1 MVKSEDWGVAVI
13 KSTPSADSNRCHA
26 PWGMTTSAPASQR
39 ESLRMTI
46 AGNMECGRSVDD
58 LNDLIALRVP
68 LPFPAAGKL
77 GDKNGAVPVR
87 HETR

>member
-1 MVKSEDWGVAVI
+1 MPCSLGNDNECPGA
-13 KSTPSADSNRCHA
+13 
-26 PWGMTTSAPASQR
+26 QR

-77 GDKNGAVPVR
+77 GDKNGAVPLR